1 MMSEIIEI
9 NLNTNEVVERNYTRQ
24 EKSNIKLM
32 QDSFTP
38 PDRTIDNS
46 EEIKQSALDKLT
58 ALGLTEEEART
69 IVGI

>member
-1 MMSEIIEI
+1 MSEIIEI